1 MTTTTRPAATG
12 TIYRY
17 ATVRD
22 VEQVTPNMLRVCF
35 EGVDLRNMVHDGPDQ
50 YVKLFFP
57 LPGQQCPQLPM
68 QVGEYGMSWYRMYLA
83 MPDDV
88 RPPMRTYTIRA
99 LRAARGE
106 VDVDF
111 ALHGDDG
118 PASRWARR
126 ARPGDEVA
134 MIGPHGLYAPP
145 AASEWQLLVGDET
158 AVPAI
163 GSIVESLPPGAV
175 VRALVEVGS
184 AGDRQDFDS
193 WGDVEIRWITRGA
206 APRGQ
211 RVLEAMRQAEFPTGA
226 PYAWLAGE
234 AGVVKQARRH
244 LVHERGVGRRA
255 ITFTGYWRLGKSEED
270 IGREKAGSDRNSGDP
285 EGRS

>member
-1 MTTTTRPAATG
+1 MTTTTRAAATSA
-12 TIYRY
+12 IYRY

-22 VEQVTPNMLRVCF
+22 VERVTPNMLRVRF
-35 EGVDLRNMVHDGPDQ
+35 GGDDLRNMVHDGPDQ

-57 LPGQQCPQLPM
+57 LPGQQHPQLPM
-68 QVGEYGMSWYRMYLA
+68 QVSEYGMSWYRAYLA

-99 LRAARGE
+99 LRADRGE
-106 VDVDF
+106 IDVDF

-118 PASRWARR
+118 PASRWAQR

-145 AASEWQLLVGDET
+145 ASSEWQLLVGDET

-163 GSIVESLPPGAV
+163 GAIVESLPPGAV

-184 AGDRQDFDS
+184 AEDRQDFAS
-193 WGDVEIRWITRGA
+193 WGDVEIRWIVRGA
-206 APRGQ
+206 DPRGQ
-211 RVLEAMRQAEFPTGA
+211 RVLEALRQAELPAGA

-234 AGVVKQARRH
+234 AGVVKRARRH
-244 LVHERGVGRRA
+244 LVSERGVDRRA

-270 IGREKAGSDRNSGDP
+270 TGREKVSGVRGSAAP
-285 EGRS
+285 EEG